1 MDLKKIIKHHRDEA
15 EHTRRLHAHVAAE
28 FHTKAAQAL
37 EDVERR
43 LAEAIAQQHTPRTE
57 TIYCCAT
64 GVEMPAFEPCKEM
77 KSQTDI

>member
-28 FHTKAAQAL
+28 FHTKAAQVL

-43 LAEAIAQQHTPRTE
+43 FAEAIIIIEGE
-57 TIYCCAT
+57 TGSNCRFA
-64 GVEMPAFEPCKEM
+64 
-77 KSQTDI
+77 

>member
-28 FHTKAAQAL
+28 FHTKAAQVL

-43 LAEAIAQQHTPRTE
+43 LAEAIIEGETRTNCRLAYFRLE
-57 TIYCCAT
+57 ASEWVLT
-64 GVEMPAFEPCKEM
+64 
-77 KSQTDI
+77 

>member
-28 FHTKAAQAL
+28 FHTKAAQVL

-43 LAEAIAQQHTPRTE
+43 FAEAIIEGETRTNCRFAYFRLE
-57 TIYCCAT
+57 ASERVLT
-64 GVEMPAFEPCKEM
+64 
-77 KSQTDI
+77 

>member
-15 EHTRRLHAHVAAE
+15 EHTRRLHARVATE

-43 LAEAIAQQHTPRTE
+43 LAEAITRDENQLSFRLF
-57 TIYCCAT
+57 
-64 GVEMPAFEPCKEM
+64 PARG
-77 KSQTDI
+77 

>member
-28 FHTKAAQAL
+28 FHTKAAQVL

-43 LAEAIAQQHTPRTE
+43 FAEAIIESETRTNCRLAYFRLE
-57 TIYCCAT
+57 ASEWVLT
-64 GVEMPAFEPCKEM
+64 
-77 KSQTDI
+77 

>member
-28 FHTKAAQAL
+28 FHTKAAQVL

-43 LAEAIAQQHTPRTE
+43 FAEAIIEGE
-57 TIYCCAT
+57 TGSKLSFRLIGLET
-64 GVEMPAFEPCKEM
+64 SEWVL
-77 KSQTDI
+77 T